1 MFDVGRSM
9 FDVRLVAA
17 NGRSEWIPA
26 PLCNLAAPGLVPYS
40 TQTI

>member
-17 NGRSEWIPA
+17 NGSAKKDRGQQETESP
-26 PLCNLAAPGLVPYS
+26 
-40 TQTI
+40 